1 MNGELVLKPVESI
14 ESAFTDRRELL
25 FDDTK
30 ITLEAG
36 SLYSYTEAFTAY
48 ERFMIKGSFSYTG
61 SGSFGLAFDYNGR
74 EDKYKLITF
83 ANDTLGVSF
92 NEGTTPITQTTADTE
107 PNTVYSFTYIQEGSV
122 GIFYL
127 DGIAALTVRLYGI
140 SGRSIYLFAEN
151 NTVEF
156 TDLAEYTMG

>member
-1 MNGELVLKPVESI
+1 MYV
-14 ESAFTDRRELL
+14 
-25 FDDTK
+25 
-30 ITLEAG
+30 
-36 SLYSYTEAFTAY
+36 
-48 ERFMIKGSFSYTG
+48 

-92 NEGTTPITQTTADTE
+92 NEGTTPITHTAADTE
-107 PNTVYSFTYIQEGSV
+107 PNNVYSFTYIQEGSV

-140 SGRSIYLFAEN
+140 SGKSIYLFAEN

-156 TDLAEYTMG
+156 TDLAQYTMG